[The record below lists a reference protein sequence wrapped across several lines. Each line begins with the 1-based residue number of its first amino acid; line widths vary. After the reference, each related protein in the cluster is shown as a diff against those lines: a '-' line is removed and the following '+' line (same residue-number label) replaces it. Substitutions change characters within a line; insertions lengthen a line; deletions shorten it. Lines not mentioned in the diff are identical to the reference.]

1 MDPEWA
7 KRIVAESRDRI
18 AKADVRATRMRD
30 AFKAGT
36 WSEYLAEVTADYG
49 IDADITD
56 SDIANTDIGEHA
68 ERVDDSR
75 AATRASD
82 RDGAELPQE
91 SRSAEPSSGG
101 GDAGGSA
108 ADSSDE
114 PGASTSGL

>member
-82 RDGAELPQE
+82 GNGAELPQASGGAE
-91 SRSAEPSSGG
+91 SSAGG
-101 GDAGGSA
+101 GDARGSA